1 MLSKNRCVIGSLGIL
16 LFRCDHD
23 SKTKANT
30 CILEAV
36 KENNHEHFFVVTQ
49 DADLQKKLQELQPW
63 LVFRYCR
70 MRIPFPSDSYLN
82 IPGIPVMFLEKPS
95 SVQSKFVKDSEEKR
109 LHITEE
115 EWKRL
120 EKKTGVVLASQEPNH
135 SDEEDL
141 GGHRSRHNSS
151 RQSVTSC

>member
-1 MLSKNRCVIGSLGIL
+1 MKHAKQRRHPCIYL
-16 LFRCDHD
+16 CDHD

-49 DADLQKKLQELQPW
+49 DADLQKKLQE
-63 LVFRYCR
+63 
-70 MRIPFPSDSYLN
+70 